1 MKVTRVYLPQYNQD
15 EHVDYRSYTDL
26 ILQLVKDAVCTANS
40 NWVYDDVSGIQNA
53 CTNEPDVSVGCRTL
67 QLVNS
72 SIGRYLRIW
81 FFANTDSMS
90 FVNVDTESTS
100 ASKLKLHNNNISI
113 YTSSST
119 SWHRSVPDSGTNF
132 IFAVSDNSIG
142 TDLGYDLQLICPLFS
157 VKMTSTTGGSATVGA
172 TTDSVGYSTCV
183 KGNSLTVLSD
193 TNMVGLLNLI
203 DNNLC
208 ASIYAK
214 DMMICTNQNDTATDA
229 VITTIGKGIALGSSR
244 VGVLIS
250 NADHN
255 FLFEN
260 YEINSAYEENIRLA
274 YSAKD
279 SGLIVTVPY
288 TVYLTPTNY
297 NTSTG
302 KAIVDGI
309 CLKGWTNT
317 NYIRLTNNTYVLPSS
332 CVGLKYDNGN
342 WLCLAAGM
350 LCCWDNS
357 DSSPFDPVVNS

>member
-15 EHVDYRSYTDL
+15 EHVNYRSYADL
-26 ILQLVKDAVCTANS
+26 ILQLVKDAICTDGS
-40 NWVYDDVSGIQNA
+40 NWAYDDVSGIQNA
-53 CTNEPDVSVGCRTL
+53 CTANPATSIGCRTL

-81 FFANTDSMS
+81 FFVNTDAISY
-90 FVNVDTESTS
+90 VNVDTAS
-100 ASKLKLHNNNISI
+100 ASAAKLKLHNNNVSI
-113 YTSSST
+113 HTSSST
-119 SWHRSVPDSGTNF
+119 WYRSVPDGSTNF

-142 TDLGYDLQLICPLFS
+142 TDLGYDLKLVCPLFS
-157 VKMTSTTGGSATVGA
+157 VKMTSTTGGSVSVGA
-172 TTDSVGYSTCV
+172 TSGSVTYSTCV

-193 TNMVGLLNLI
+193 TNMLGLLNLI
-203 DNNLC
+203 ENHLY

-214 DMMICTNQNDTATDA
+214 DMMICANQNDTATDA
-229 VITTIGKGIALGSSR
+229 VITTIGSGIALGSSR
-244 VGVLIS
+244 VDVLIS
-250 NADHN
+250 NADHS

-260 YEINSAYEENIRLA
+260 YEINSAYAENIRLA
-274 YSAKD
+274 YSTKD

-288 TVYLTPTNY
+288 TVYLTPTDY
-297 NTSTG
+297 NVSSG
-302 KAIVDGI
+302 NAIVDGV

-317 NYIRLTNNTYVLPSS
+317 NYIRLTNNTSVLPSS

-357 DSSPFDPVVNS
+357 DSSPFDPAVNS